1 MSVAASS
8 TLSEAAAKANTV
20 HAWRCAAALGL
31 GAPENVAQRFGET
44 GLAEFSGKPLSLQP
58 LQGEPSG
65 PWIGATRAQRP
76 AGMSEDEWCDALL
89 LATSHCVAATH
100 AAFALA
106 DDGDGVV
113 LLRVPAG
120 HDHPDLLAAELACLL
135 GLRQAVEQ
143 VTKSK
148 APAKAAASQP
158 KRVQPLQSAAPLHT
172 RPAPAQASP
181 LPGEDIQQFE
191 APQQVLE
198 LVYAAAAVL
207 GFSPEQAIAAA
218 HTGSLKIDG
227 VSVGLACDDTGLTL
241 VVAADVAEQAL
252 DTPARRRLALQANV
266 QLMATTG
273 VALARDRGQAR
284 LVSRCQTEGHSA
296 EDLAAWLKNLAG
308 LSRAIAE
315 QRGAQA
321 TRPH

>member
-8 TLSEAAAKANTV
+8 TLPEAAGTATAV

-31 GAPENVAQRFGET
+31 GAPETVAQRFGET

-58 LQGEPSG
+58 LQAGPSG
-65 PWIGATRAQRP
+65 PWLGVTRAQRP
-76 AGMSEDEWCDALL
+76 ADMSEDEWCDALL

-113 LLRVPAG
+113 LLRIPAG
-120 HDHPDLLAAELACLL
+120 HEHPDLLAAELACLL

-181 LPGEDIQQFE
+181 LPGEDIQEFE
-191 APQQVLE
+191 APQQMLE
-198 LVYAAAAVL
+198 LVYAAAVAL

-218 HTGSLKIDG
+218 HTGSLEIDG
-227 VSVGLACDDTGLTL
+227 IPVGLACDDTGLTL
-241 VVAADVAEQAL
+241 VVAADVAAQAL

-266 QLMATTG
+266 HLMATAG
-273 VALARDRGQAR
+273 VALARDRGHAR
-284 LVSRCQTEGHSA
+284 LVSRCGTEGQSA
-296 EDLAAWLKNLAG
+296 ADLAAWLKNLAG

-321 TRPH
+321 TRAH